1 MLKRFALRL
10 ARCLAIPALAAAVT
24 LTALLPAQ
32 ALTSQEQKTLKEL
45 STYFN
50 SVKTMHGD
58 FIQFG
63 PDGSQSDGKFYM
75 ARPGK
80 VRFYYNKPSV
90 LDIVADG
97 ESVSVRDRKLNT
109 QDIWPLGQ
117 TPLRFLLSDSI
128 DLEKDTNV
136 TNVLVEKDLITVT
149 IFDKTKFNSG
159 TLTLIFDSD
168 DFALKQWTVTDQQGY
183 DTSVAVYNV
192 VSNAP
197 TNPDLFKIDYLA
209 NARQRKGQN

>member
-1 MLKRFALRL
+1 MLKRLALRL
-10 ARCLAIPALAAAVT
+10 VKPLLAAGLAAAFAAS
-24 LTALLPAQ
+24 ALAPAQ
-32 ALTSQEQKTLKEL
+32 ALTDQEQKTLKEL
-45 STYFN
+45 SSYFN

-97 ESVSVRDRKLNT
+97 TSVSVRDRKLNT

-117 TPLRFLLSDSI
+117 TPLRFLLSDDI
-128 DLEKDTNV
+128 DLQKDTNV
-136 TNVLVEKDLITVT
+136 TNVLVEQDLITVT
-149 IFDKTKFNSG
+149 ILDKTKFNSG

-192 VSNAP
+192 VSNGP

-209 NARQRKGQN
+209 NQRQTEGKN

>member
-1 MLKRFALRL
+1 MLKHLILCICNRIGGLLLVAT
-10 ARCLAIPALAAAVT
+10 LAIA
-24 LTALLPAQ
+24 TALPAK
-32 ALTSQEQKTLKEL
+32 ALTEAEQQTLREL
-45 STYFN
+45 SSYFN

-63 PDGSQSDGKFYM
+63 PDGSQTDGKFYM

-97 ESVSVRDRKLNT
+97 KSVSVRDRRLNT

-117 TPLRFLLSDSI
+117 TPLRFLLSDTI
-128 DLEKDTNV
+128 DLQKDTNV
-136 TNVLVEKDLITVT
+136 TNVMVEQDLVTVT
-149 IFDKTKFNSG
+149 IFDKTRFNSG
-159 TLTLIFDSD
+159 TLTLIFDSK

-192 VSNAP
+192 VSNGP

-209 NARQRKGQN
+209 NARQNRQ

>member
-1 MLKRFALRL
+1 MPTRFASRL
-10 ARCLAIPALAAAVT
+10 AEHIGRLFLAACLVLAS
-24 LTALLPAQ
+24 LLPAH
-32 ALTSQEQKTLKEL
+32 ALTQQEQKTLKEL
-45 STYFN
+45 SSFFN

-97 ESVSVRDRKLNT
+97 KSVSVRDRKLNT

-117 TPLRFLLSDSI
+117 TPLRFLLSDTI

-149 IFDKTKFNSG
+149 IFDKTRFNSG
-159 TLTLIFDSD
+159 TLTLIFDTD
-168 DFALKQWTVTDQQGY
+168 NFALKQWTVTDQQGY

-197 TNPDLFKIDYLA
+197 TNPDLFKIYYLA
-209 NARQRKGQN
+209 YANQPKGRH

>member
-10 ARCLAIPALAAAVT
+10 VKPLVCSILAAMVT
-24 LTALLPAQ
+24 LTAFASAQ
-32 ALTSQEQKTLKEL
+32 ALTDQEQNALTDLNK
-45 STYFN
+45 YFN

-97 ESVSVRDRKLNT
+97 KSVSVRDRKLNT

-117 TPLRFLLSDSI
+117 TPLRFLLSDTI
-128 DLEKDTNV
+128 DLQRDTNV

-149 IFDKTKFNSG
+149 ILDKTKFNSG
-159 TLTLIFDSD
+159 TLTLIFDAKD
-168 DFALKQWTVTDQQGY
+168 YALKQWTVTDQQGY

-192 VSNAP
+192 VSNGP
-197 TNPDLFKIDYLA
+197 SNPELFKIDYLA
-209 NARQRKGQN
+209 NARQGKN

>member
-1 MLKRFALRL
+1 MMKRFAHRL
-10 ARCLAIPALAAAVT
+10 IGTLAQTAIAAT
-24 LTALLPAQ
+24 LVVSTLLPAQ
-32 ALTSQEQKTLKEL
+32 ALSDQEQKTLKDL
-45 STYFN
+45 NSYFN

-97 ESVSVRDRKLNT
+97 KMVSVRDRKLNT
-109 QDIWPLGQ
+109 QDLWPLGQ
-117 TPLRFLLSDSI
+117 TPLRFLLSDEI
-128 DLEKDTNV
+128 DLRKDTNV
-136 TNVLVEKDLITVT
+136 TNVLVEDDLVT
-149 IFDKTKFNSG
+149 ITILDKTKFNSG

-168 DFALKQWTVTDQQGY
+168 DYALKQWTVTDQQGY

-192 VSNAP
+192 VSNGP

-209 NARQRKGQN
+209 NAMQDKN

>member
-1 MLKRFALRL
+1 MMKRFAHRL
-10 ARCLAIPALAAAVT
+10 IGTLAQTAIATT
-24 LTALLPAQ
+24 LVVSTLLPAQ
-32 ALTSQEQKTLKEL
+32 ALSDQEQKTLKDL
-45 STYFN
+45 NSYFN

-97 ESVSVRDRKLNT
+97 KMVSVRDRKLNT
-109 QDIWPLGQ
+109 QDLWPLGQ
-117 TPLRFLLSDSI
+117 TPLRFLLSDEI
-128 DLEKDTNV
+128 DLRKDTNV
-136 TNVLVEKDLITVT
+136 TNVLVEDDLVT
-149 IFDKTKFNSG
+149 ITILDKTKFNSG

-168 DFALKQWTVTDQQGY
+168 DYALKQWTVTDQQGY

-192 VSNAP
+192 VSNGP

-209 NARQRKGQN
+209 NAMQDKN

>member
-1 MLKRFALRL
+1 MLKRLAHRL
-10 ARCLAIPALAAAVT
+10 MKPVAAAALAAV
-24 LTALLPAQ
+24 LSVSALLPVA
-32 ALTSQEQKTLKEL
+32 ALTDQEQKTLQDL
-45 STYFN
+45 NTYFN

-63 PDGSQSDGKFYM
+63 PDGTQSDGKFYM

-97 ESVSVRDRKLNT
+97 KSVSVRDRKLNT

-128 DLEKDTNV
+128 DLRRDTNV
-136 TNVLVEKDLITVT
+136 TNVLVEEDLVTVT

-159 TLTLIFDSD
+159 TLTLIFDAKD
-168 DFALKQWTVTDQQGY
+168 YALKQWTVTDQQGY

-192 VSNAP
+192 VSNQP
-197 TNPDLFKIDYLA
+197 TNPDLFEIDYLA
-209 NARQRKGQN
+209 NARQDKN

>member
-1 MLKRFALRL
+1 MPTRFASRL
-10 ARCLAIPALAAAVT
+10 AEHLGRFFLAASLVLAC
-24 LTALLPAQ
+24 LLPAH
-32 ALTSQEQKTLKEL
+32 ALTQQEQKTLKEL
-45 STYFN
+45 SSFFN

-97 ESVSVRDRKLNT
+97 KSVSVRDRKLNT

-149 IFDKTKFNSG
+149 IFDKTRFNSG
-159 TLTLIFDSD
+159 TLTLIFDTD
-168 DFALKQWTVTDQQGY
+168 NFALKQWTVTDQQGY

-209 NARQRKGQN
+209 NANQRKGRN

>member
-1 MLKRFALRL
+1 MLKRLALRL
-10 ARCLAIPALAAAVT
+10 IKPVAAAGLAAV
-24 LTALLPAQ
+24 LSLSALLPAS
-32 ALTSQEQKTLKEL
+32 ALTEQEQKTLKDL
-45 STYFN
+45 NSYFN

-97 ESVSVRDRKLNT
+97 KSVSVRDRKLNT

-128 DLEKDTNV
+128 DLQRDTNV
-136 TNVLVEKDLITVT
+136 TNVLVEEDLVTVT

-159 TLTLIFDSD
+159 TLTLIFDAKD
-168 DFALKQWTVTDQQGY
+168 YALKQWTVTDQQGY

-209 NARQRKGQN
+209 NARQDKN

>member
-1 MLKRFALRL
+1 MLKHLALRL
-10 ARCLAIPALAAAVT
+10 AKPLLAAGLAAAF
-24 LTALLPAQ
+24 TAAALVPAQ
-32 ALTSQEQKTLKEL
+32 ALTNQEQQTLKEL
-45 STYFN
+45 SSYFN

-97 ESVSVRDRKLNT
+97 TSVSVRDRKLNT

-128 DLEKDTNV
+128 DLQKDTNV
-136 TNVLVEKDLITVT
+136 TNVLVEDDLITVT
-149 IFDKTKFNSG
+149 ILDKTKFNSG
-159 TLTLIFDSD
+159 TLTLIFDSE

-192 VSNAP
+192 VSNGP

-209 NARQRKGQN
+209 NQRQAEGKN

>member
-1 MLKRFALRL
+1 MLKRFAHRL
-10 ARCLAIPALAAAVT
+10 VKPLIQVTLALA
-24 LTALLPAQ
+24 LSMTALASAQ
-32 ALTSQEQKTLKEL
+32 ALTEEEQKTLKDL
-45 STYFN
+45 NAYFN

-63 PDGSQSDGKFYM
+63 PDGSQSDGKFYI

-97 ESVSVRDRKLNT
+97 KSVSVRDRKLNT

-117 TPLRFLLSDSI
+117 TPLRFLLSDTI
-128 DLEKDTNV
+128 DLQKDTNV
-136 TNVLVEKDLITVT
+136 TNVLVEEDLVTVT

-159 TLTLIFDSD
+159 TLTLIFDAQD
-168 DFALKQWTVTDQQGY
+168 YALKQWTVTDQQGY

-192 VSNAP
+192 VSNGP

-209 NARQRKGQN
+209 NARQNKN

>member
-10 ARCLAIPALAAAVT
+10 ARNLSRPLLAAAVT
-24 LTALLPAQ
+24 LALLIPAQ
-32 ALTSQEQKTLKEL
+32 ALTQQEQKTLKEL

-97 ESVSVRDRKLNT
+97 KSVSVRDRKLNT

-159 TLTLIFDSD
+159 TLTLIFDTD

-192 VSNAP
+192 VKGAARTP
-197 TNPDLFKIDYLA
+197 HDDGTNKK
-209 NARQRKGQN
+209 QK

>member
-1 MLKRFALRL
+1 MLKRFALGL
-10 ARCLAIPALAAAVT
+10 LKPIALATLAGVLAFPSLVNAAVLTPEGQQT
-24 LTALLPAQ
+24 LQSLN
-32 ALTSQEQKTLKEL
+32 
-45 STYFN
+45 TYFN

-63 PDGSQSDGKFYM
+63 PDGSQSEGKFYM

-97 ESVSVRDRKLNT
+97 TSVSVRDRKLNT

-128 DLEKDTNV
+128 DLSRDTNV
-136 TNVLVEKDLITVT
+136 TNVVVETDLVTVT
-149 IFDKTKFNSG
+149 ILDKTKFASG
-159 TLTLIFDSD
+159 TLTLIFDAKD
-168 DFALKQWTVTDQQGY
+168 YALKQWTVTDPQGF

-192 VSNAP
+192 VSNGP

-209 NARQRKGQN
+209 NARQDR

>member
-1 MLKRFALRL
+1 MLKRLAHRL
-10 ARCLAIPALAAAVT
+10 IKPVAAAGLAAALS
-24 LTALLPAQ
+24 LTAMLPAA
-32 ALTSQEQKTLKEL
+32 ALTDQEQQTLQDL
-45 STYFN
+45 NAYFN

-97 ESVSVRDRKLNT
+97 TSVSVRDRKLNT

-117 TPLRFLLSDSI
+117 TPLRFLLSDTI
-128 DLEKDTNV
+128 DLQKDTNV
-136 TNVLVEKDLITVT
+136 TNVLVEEDLVTVT

-159 TLTLIFDSD
+159 TLTLIFDAKD
-168 DFALKQWTVTDQQGY
+168 YALKQWTVTDQQGY

-192 VSNAP
+192 VSNGP

-209 NARQRKGQN
+209 NARQGKN

>member
-1 MLKRFALRL
+1 MLKSFAHRL
-10 ARCLAIPALAAAVT
+10 LKHLGVATLAAALS

-32 ALTSQEQKTLKEL
+32 ALTDQEQKTLQEL
-45 STYFN
+45 NSYFN
-50 SVKTMHGD
+50 AVKTMHGD

-63 PDGSQSDGKFYM
+63 PDGSQTDGKFYM

-97 ESVSVRDRKLNT
+97 TSVSVRDRKLNT

-117 TPLRFLLSDSI
+117 TPLRFLLSDTI
-128 DLEKDTNV
+128 DLQKDTNV
-136 TNVLVEKDLITVT
+136 TNVLVEEDLVTVT

-159 TLTLIFDSD
+159 TLTLIFDAK

-192 VSNAP
+192 VSNGP
-197 TNPDLFKIDYLA
+197 TNPELFKIDYLA
-209 NARQRKGQN
+209 NARQDKN